1 MKSSPELLKASQRK
15 PLAEAVAHR
24 VRWSMYLILGL
35 VAALG
40 AWQTY
45 QIESAVR
52 HRLKNEELQE
62 LLHQHHLAVERM
74 GRHLLA
80 QGQPAVPSLGL
91 VPQPR
96 ASLATELKDDDR
108 RQLRLN
114 MLLLDPDLQLFDFSP
129 SLETLYFNWQRQRQ
143 KVWPLLAQKAD
154 EKPGANDRSKAPS
167 AVMPKQS
174 RSALNE
180 LHALNALVELD
191 VLLADVSYVY
201 TRTGPGKKDLTTFI
215 VEKDAPGF
223 SVSKEIHKMGMRT
236 SPTAEL
242 AFQNCKV
249 PETARV
255 GQEGES
261 AIHMMKNLE
270 IERIT
275 IAGISLGVAQACVDQ
290 CIKYAGERKQ
300 FGKNLANF
308 QMIQKMIAEMATET
322 ETMRRLLY
330 TVCYE
335 YDHGHKSNT
344 LASMVKLQ
352 LPKMAT
358 KIALDAIQL
367 HGGYGYSREF
377 PVERLMRDNKLN
389 EIGAG
394 TNEVM
399 IMIIAKNLLKDAL
412 KE

>member
-1 MKSSPELLKASQRK
+1 VNNIDKNAS
-15 PLAEAVAHR
+15 AE
-24 VRWSMYLILGL
+24 
-35 VAALG
+35 
-40 AWQTY
+40 
-45 QIESAVR
+45 
-52 HRLKNEELQE
+52 
-62 LLHQHHLAVERM
+62 
-74 GRHLLA
+74 
-80 QGQPAVPSLGL
+80 
-91 VPQPR
+91 
-96 ASLATELKDDDR
+96 
-108 RQLRLN
+108 
-114 MLLLDPDLQLFDFSP
+114 
-129 SLETLYFNWQRQRQ
+129 
-143 KVWPLLAQKAD
+143 QKAKYLPKLISG
-154 EKPGANDRSKAPS
+154 EHIGCMAMSEPGYGSDAVGMQTKAVKTGNDYVINGAKMWITNGS
-167 AVMPKQS
+167 M
-174 RSALNE
+174 
-180 LHALNALVELD
+180 
-191 VLLADVSYVY
+191 ADVSYVY
-201 TRTGPGKKDLTTFI
+201 TRTGNGKKDLTSFL
-215 VEKDAPGF
+215 VEKGAAGF

-249 PETARV
+249 PESVRV
-255 GQEGES
+255 GQEGDS
-261 AIHMMKNLE
+261 TIHMMKNLE

-308 QMIQKMIAEMATET
+308 QMIQKMVAEMATET
-322 ETMRRLLY
+322 EAMRRLLY

-335 YDHGHKSNT
+335 FDHGIKSNT

-377 PVERLMRDNKLN
+377 PVERLMRDNKLI

>member
-1 MKSSPELLKASQRK
+1 MWFFTEEERQLQKTCRDFARSEIAPMAEKLDTLEEFNLKAFKGMGDLGVLGITADPEYGGAGLGATAATIVMEEFGKADPGTTLSYLAHSILCVNNMNNNCSPEQKEKYLPKLISGEHIGCMAMSE
-15 PLAEAVAHR
+15 PGHGSDAVG
-24 VRWSMYLILGL
+24 M
-35 VAALG
+35 
-40 AWQTY
+40 QT
-45 QIESAVR
+45 
-52 HRLKNEELQE
+52 
-62 LLHQHHLAVERM
+62 
-74 GRHLLA
+74 
-80 QGQPAVPSLGL
+80 
-91 VPQPR
+91 R
-96 ASLATELKDDDR
+96 A
-108 RQLRLN
+108 
-114 MLLLDPDLQLFDFSP
+114 
-129 SLETLYFNWQRQRQ
+129 QRQGNGY
-143 KVWPLLAQKAD
+143 VLN
-154 EKPGANDRSKAPS
+154 GAKMWITNGS
-167 AVMPKQS
+167 M
-174 RSALNE
+174 
-180 LHALNALVELD
+180 
-191 VLLADVSYVY
+191 ADVSYVY
-201 TRTGPGKKDLTTFI
+201 TRTGTGKKDLTTFI
-215 VEKDAPGF
+215 VEKGTAGF

-242 AFQNCKV
+242 AFQNCRV
-249 PETARV
+249 PESARV
-255 GQEGES
+255 GKEGDS
-261 AIHMMKNLE
+261 TIHMMKNLE

-290 CIKYAGERKQ
+290 CVKYAGERKQ
-300 FGKNLANF
+300 FGKNLAQF

-322 ETMRRLLY
+322 EAMRRMLY

-335 YDHGHKSNT
+335 YDHGHPSNM

-358 KIALDAIQL
+358 RIALDAIQL

>member
-1 MKSSPELLKASQRK
+1 MWFFTPEERELQKTCRDFARAEIAPMAEKLDTEEKFNLKAFRGMGDLGVLGITADPEYGGAGLGATAASIVMEEFGK
-15 PLAEAVAHR
+15 ADPGTTLSYLAHSILCVNNIDKNASAEQKAKYLPKLISGEHIGCMAMSEPGYGSDAVGMQTKA
-24 VRWSMYLILGL
+24 VKSGSDYLIN
-35 VAALG
+35 G
-40 AWQTY
+40 AKMWIT
-45 QIESAVR
+45 
-52 HRLKNEELQE
+52 N
-62 LLHQHHLAVERM
+62 
-74 GRHLLA
+74 G
-80 QGQPAVPSLGL
+80 
-91 VPQPR
+91 
-96 ASLATELKDDDR
+96 
-108 RQLRLN
+108 N
-114 MLLLDPDLQLFDFSP
+114 M
-129 SLETLYFNWQRQRQ
+129 
-143 KVWPLLAQKAD
+143 
-154 EKPGANDRSKAPS
+154 
-167 AVMPKQS
+167 
-174 RSALNE
+174 
-180 LHALNALVELD
+180 
-191 VLLADVSYVY
+191 ADVSYVY
-201 TRTGPGKKDLTTFI
+201 TRTGAGKKDLTTFL
-215 VEKDAPGF
+215 VEKGTPGF

-242 AFQNCKV
+242 AFQNCRV
-249 PETARV
+249 PESARV
-255 GQEGES
+255 GAEGDS
-261 AIHMMKNLE
+261 TVHMMKNLE

-322 ETMRRLLY
+322 EAMRRLLY